1 VFTRSAQPFFQ
12 ALAPNPLLGV
22 KFASGLTTRSKH
34 WDLRVLKGEP
44 PIGAGQDHPYGYG
57 PDDRW
62 SAIVRTMGHGL
73 GLGRRF
79 RVSAIASALLL
90 ALVLSACSTGASVP
104 ATPATSGGASAG
116 VLVAKSAT
124 VDLGR
129 VPFDLQAEGRFDLVN
144 SGPQPVK
151 LVGAPQVKMLEGC

>member
-1 VFTRSAQPFFQ
+1 
-12 ALAPNPLLGV
+12 
-22 KFASGLTTRSKH
+22 
-34 WDLRVLKGEP
+34 
-44 PIGAGQDHPYGYG
+44 
-57 PDDRW
+57 
-62 SAIVRTMGHGL
+62 
-73 GLGRRF
+73 
-79 RVSAIASALLL
+79 VSAIASALLL
-90 ALVLSACSTGASVP
+90 ALVLSACSNGASVP